1 MQGIT
6 DRRCIWYRKIR
17 HRWQVAFYTDHI
29 HEYCF
34 WNDDSITASKN
45 NQAYQGLVFSSDVTR
60 QIQNII
66 FNLLR
71 RKIRCQNYF
80 EYFSIQQ
87 LDLFIFYYSFISK
100 RRSMG
105 LRTMRKM
112 CWQQHWSISISFKA
126 VSYQN
131 NEGILT
137 VTASN
142 GKKINWRVC
151 SNPYHKKTMCVIKM
165 EWSEATELHNMMES
179 ALYCRYFYLDERT
192 ILYCWRGYT
201 FLHIMYKYFS
211 APKLSIFVFCW
222 L

>member
-1 MQGIT
+1 MG
-6 DRRCIWYRKIR
+6 
-17 HRWQVAFYTDHI
+17 
-29 HEYCF
+29 
-34 WNDDSITASKN
+34 
-45 NQAYQGLVFSSDVTR
+45 

-71 RKIRCQNYF
+71 QKIRCQNYF

-87 LDLFIFYYSFISK
+87 LDFFIFIWFILILFIYLFQKEIYV
-100 RRSMG
+100 
-105 LRTMRKM
+105 KM

-142 GKKINWRVC
+142 GKKINWRVS

-179 ALYCRYFYLDERT
+179 ALYCRYFYLDKRT